1 MIMKRIKFR
10 RATMMIRGIDGDALC
25 IDDGKMS
32 FMDGRLST
40 KLGCSIMDVSCARD
54 GQSASNPA
62 LNGSTRWIR

>member
-10 RATMMIRGIDGDALC
+10 RAIMMIRGISGDALC

-40 KLGCSIMDVSCARD
+40 KLGWIMDMPCARY

-62 LNGSTRWIR
+62 LNGSMR